1 MSNNLNIPE
10 NQCKL
15 CNKECLLGKFYCSD
29 CIHGQGK
36 VTNKTDNNA
45 TIKKE
50 KKRATSSN

>member
-10 NQCKL
+10 NKCKL

-29 CIHGQGK
+29 CIHGRGK

-45 TIKKE
+45 TIRKE